1 MGEFTFLLNNYSIE
15 QIILILIV
23 VLLCCKV
30 LIEIFNYFY
39 DKARNY
45 FGVKNTQQ
53 SWEDKVAKELEV
65 LNNQM
70 QEVQVRQQ
78 QQQHKLTRVEEKI
91 DKIETYSQ
99 ENYNNYIQLENSMK
113 LVQERLQENTR
124 SFLIDAHHKFCY
136 EVKGIDDLNLQSL
149 ERRYLYYKSAG
160 GNSFVDEL
168 MKEIRE
174 LPKINYLTVHPKIND
189 EGDTND

>member
-1 MGEFTFLLNNYSIE
+1 
-15 QIILILIV
+15 
-23 VLLCCKV
+23 
-30 LIEIFNYFY
+30 
-39 DKARNY
+39 
-45 FGVKNTQQ
+45 
-53 SWEDKVAKELEV
+53 
-65 LNNQM
+65 
-70 QEVQVRQQ
+70 
-78 QQQHKLTRVEEKI
+78 
-91 DKIETYSQ
+91 
-99 ENYNNYIQLENSMK
+99 MK